1 MIDGIQISHDMCPES
16 GKKVAGKGAD
26 TDQTVEKFVMVI
38 LIVMV
43 RCVSAVIVYGHLIAC
58 DETAAGDDPQPSWDG
73 EEHQEV
79 VLGQA
84 QVISKH
90 I

>member
-16 GKKVAGKGAD
+16 GQKVAGKGAD

-43 RCVSAVIVYGHLIAC
+43 RCVSAVIVYTYGHLIAG
-58 DETAAGDDPQPSWDG
+58 DETAAGDDPQPGWD
-73 EEHQEV
+73 
-79 VLGQA
+79 
-84 QVISKH
+84 
-90 I
+90 

>member
-1 MIDGIQISHDMCPES
+1 M
-16 GKKVAGKGAD
+16 
-26 TDQTVEKFVMVI
+26 
-38 LIVMV
+38 
-43 RCVSAVIVYGHLIAC
+43 IVYGYLIAC

>member
-1 MIDGIQISHDMCPES
+1 MESKSATTCVQKVVRKLLVRGRYRLDSWEVCDGN
-16 GKKVAGKGAD
+16 
-26 TDQTVEKFVMVI
+26 
-38 LIVMV
+38 LIVIV
-43 RCVSAVIVYGHLIAC
+43 RCVSAVIVYGHLIAG
-58 DETAAGDDPQPSWDG
+58 DETAAGDDPQPGWDW

>member
-1 MIDGIQISHDMCPES
+1 M
-16 GKKVAGKGAD
+16 
-26 TDQTVEKFVMVI
+26 
-38 LIVMV
+38 
-43 RCVSAVIVYGHLIAC
+43 IVYGHLIAC
-58 DETAAGDDPQPSWDG
+58 DEAAAGDDPQPGWDG

-84 QVISKH
+84 QVISKR

>member
-1 MIDGIQISHDMCPES
+1 M
-16 GKKVAGKGAD
+16 
-26 TDQTVEKFVMVI
+26 
-38 LIVMV
+38 
-43 RCVSAVIVYGHLIAC
+43 SAAIVYGHLIAG
-58 DETAAGDDPQPSWDG
+58 DEAAAGDDPQPGWDG